1 MEPVLGAL
9 CVIYYFGI
17 AFHNLG
23 SQQTLGYI
31 TSEHR
36 EEVPEDMGI

>member
-9 CVIYYFGI
+9 CGIYYSGI

-23 SQQTLGYI
+23 SQQTLDFI
-31 TSEHR
+31 PREHG
-36 EEVPEDMGI
+36 EEVPEDEGI

>member
-17 AFHNLG
+17 AFHNHG
-23 SQQTLGYI
+23 SQQTLDFI
-31 TSEHR
+31 TREHR
-36 EEVPEDMGI
+36 EEVPEDEGI